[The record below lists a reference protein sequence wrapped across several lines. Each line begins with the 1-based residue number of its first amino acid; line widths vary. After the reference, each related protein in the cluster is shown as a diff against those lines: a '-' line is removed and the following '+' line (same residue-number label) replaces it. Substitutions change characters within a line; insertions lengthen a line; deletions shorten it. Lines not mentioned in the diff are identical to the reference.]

1 MKKRLISKLLAVTL
15 LAGCTFPNVVAPYK
29 LDIPQGNIVTADQVA
44 KLKIGMT
51 RSQVRFV
58 IGTPLLTDPF
68 HVDRWDYIYT
78 DARNGKLQQK
88 KTFTVYFENDRL
100 TRFEGETLPAPE
112 SVKMASQPIAASKP
126 ASATK

>member
-1 MKKRLISKLLAVTL
+1 MKKRLISKLLAVSL

-29 LDIPQGNIVTADQVA
+29 LDIPQGNVVTADQVA

-68 HVDRWDYIYT
+68 HADRWDYIYT

-100 TRFEGETLPAPE
+100 SRFEGETLPSPKP
-112 SVKMASQPIAASKP
+112 VLTASQPAAASRP